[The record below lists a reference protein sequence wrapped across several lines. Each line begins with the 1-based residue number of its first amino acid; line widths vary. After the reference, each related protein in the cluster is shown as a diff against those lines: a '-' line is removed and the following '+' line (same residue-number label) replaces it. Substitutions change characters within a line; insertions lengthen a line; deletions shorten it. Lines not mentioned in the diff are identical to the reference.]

1 MKNFTN
7 LIGFSDSK
15 VGYRVAKENLEF
27 VDGKIIS
34 KEKISNIFFLDFIS
48 VFKYLKSRL
57 KEKWKKVWC
66 WEFGSYLVS

>member
-7 LIGFSDSK
+7 LIGLFDSK

-34 KEKISNIFFLDFIS
+34 KEKFQIFFYFIS
-48 VFKYLKSRL
+48 VLQHLKSRL
-57 KEKWKKVWC
+57 KEKWEKVWC
-66 WEFGSYLVS
+66 WEFGSYLVG

>member
-34 KEKISNIFFLDFIS
+34 KEKISNIFF
-48 VFKYLKSRL
+48 
-57 KEKWKKVWC
+57 
-66 WEFGSYLVS
+66 